1 MIAADQE
8 ARVLRLYHTEKWR
21 VHTIARQLGL
31 HHNTVRR
38 VLAQAGIA
46 VPSPRRWPSKI
57 EPYVAF
63 VQKTLAEYPSLTAA
77 RLYEMVRQRG
87 YAGGPDH
94 FRHLVALHRPR
105 QPAEAYLRL
114 RTLPGEQGQVDWA
127 NFGRLRIGAGWR
139 PLLGFVM
146 VLSWSRQ
153 IFLRFFLNARMESFL
168 RGHLAAFLAWQ
179 GCPRV
184 LLYDNL
190 KSAVLE
196 RRGNAARM
204 HPTLLALANHY
215 GFEPRPVAVA
225 RGNEKGRVE
234 RAIQYVRRAFFA
246 GRTISDLDELN
257 AQALQWCS
265 GLAAER
271 RCPEDHTLSV
281 AEAFAQEQ
289 QALLALPPIEFPS
302 DERLPVAV
310 GKTPYVRFDGNDYS
324 VPHTCTRRTLVVVAG
339 PHSVRVLDGADLVAT
354 HPRSYSHGEQI
365 EVAEHI
371 DALVAAK
378 REASQHRGFDRL
390 RRAVPRSQELFA
402 VLAQRGEKLGTAA
415 AALLRLLDLYGAAEL
430 DRAAAEALA
439 KDSPHPQTVR
449 LILERNR
456 QGQPPTLPL
465 SLPDDP
471 RHLRDITVQPHD
483 LGSYDTLIED
493 SADEDDDTHS

>member
-31 HHNTVRR
+31 HHTTVQR
-38 VLAQAGIA
+38 VLARAGIA
-46 VPSPRRWPSKI
+46 VGSQRRWPSKVD
-57 EPYVAF
+57 PYVTFIQA
-63 VQKTLAEYPSLTAA
+63 TLAEYPSLTAA

-87 YAGGPDH
+87 YAGRPDH
-94 FRHLVALHRPR
+94 FRHLVALYRPR
-105 QPAEAYLRL
+105 RPAEAYLRL

-127 NFGRLRIGAGWR
+127 SFGTLQTGAACR

-153 IFLRFFLNARMESFL
+153 IFLRFFLNARMENFL
-168 RGHLAAFLAWQ
+168 RGHQAAFLAWQ

-196 RRGNAARM
+196 RRGDAARL
-204 HPTLLALANHY
+204 HPTLLALATHY

-234 RAIQYVRRAFFA
+234 RAIQYVRQAFFA
-246 GRTISDLDELN
+246 GRSISDLDSLN
-257 AQALQWCS
+257 AEAAQWCD

-271 RCPEDHTLSV
+271 RCPEDRTLSV
-281 AEAFAQEQ
+281 AEAFAQER
-289 QALLALPPIEFPS
+289 QALLPPPPTEFAT
-302 DERLPVAV
+302 DERLPVQV
-310 GKTPYVRFDGNDYS
+310 GKTPYARFDGNDYS
-324 VPHTCTRRTLVVVAG
+324 VPHTRTRRTLVVVAD
-339 PHSVRVLDGADLVAT
+339 PHTVRVLDGAELVAT
-354 HPRSYSHGEQI
+354 HPRSYSRGEQI
-365 EVAEHI
+365 EDPEHI
-371 DALVAAK
+371 AALVAAK
-378 REASQHRGFDRL
+378 RQASQHRGLDRL
-390 RRAVPRSQELFA
+390 QRAVPRTQQLLT
-402 VLAQRGEKLGTAA
+402 VLAQRGEKLGTAT

-430 DRAAAEALA
+430 DRATAEALD

-456 QGQPPTLPL
+456 QGQPPSLPL
-465 SLPDDP
+465 SLPDDA
-471 RHLRDITVQPHD
+471 RHLRDLVVRPHD
-483 LGSYDTLIED
+483 LGSYDTLIEESD
-493 SADEDDDTHS
+493 DDDDTNR